1 MALRTAEEYKA
12 GLRDNRNVFILG
24 QKVPDV
30 TEDPYIKVGVETAAF
45 DFLMGHEPEF
55 QETAVMKDPETGEPV
70 STYFEVPDFPEA
82 VGKRHELI
90 KSACYFAEGALPF
103 VKDVGTDIINGLTA
117 VTKIMGNADYIKRI
131 NDYRWHC
138 ARNDLSMAGLV
149 TDVKGDRSKGP
160 SEQKTPD
167 YYLRVVDE
175 TENEI
180 VVSGAKAHITAGAYV
195 DEFLV
200 IPTRNMKEDE
210 GDYAVA
216 FAIPADTKGITQIC
230 RPNFRFEDKYHFPTP
245 TPKRGHVESLVIFDN
260 VRVPKDRVFMLRE
273 WKFAQYVTYAFSAF
287 HRYTAVT
294 YKIPIIEYM
303 TGLGMLAAEANGVE
317 KTSNVRERFIDMI
330 KYTETTKA
338 LALAASNKPEDFGG
352 SGLYVANRLNSNM
365 AKLHFASN
373 FHEFIRNIQD
383 IAGGLI
389 VTQPTYQDWK
399 HPELNPYLEK
409 YMGGAGKYTA
419 EERMKL
425 MSMLHHMVASDFAG
439 WHEVC
444 TIHAEGSFAAQKMM
458 LFAEAPM
465 EMYKNRAKELVGLNV

>member
-1 MALRTAEEYKA
+1 MSLRTAEEYKA
-12 GLRDNRNVFILG
+12 GLRDGRNVFILG
-24 QKVPDV
+24 KKVPDV

-45 DFLMGHEPEF
+45 DFLMGHDENL
-55 QETAVMKDPETGEPV
+55 QEIAVMKDPETGESI
-70 STYFEVPDFPEA
+70 STYFEIPDYPEA
-82 VGKRHELI
+82 VAKRHELI

-103 VKDVGTDIINGLTA
+103 VKDVGSDIINGLTA
-117 VTKIMGNADYIKRI
+117 VTKIMGNKDYIKRI
-131 NDYRWHC
+131 NDYRWYC
-138 ARNDLSMAGLV
+138 ARNDLSIAGLV

-175 TENEI
+175 TETEI
-180 VVSGAKAHITAGAYV
+180 VVSGAKAHITAGPYV

-200 IPTRNMKEDE
+200 IPTRNMTESE

-216 FAIPADTKGITQIC
+216 FAIPANTKGITQIC
-230 RPNFRFEDKYHFPTP
+230 RPNFRYDDKYHFPTP
-245 TPKRGHVESLVIFDN
+245 RPKRGHLESLVIFDN
-260 VRVPKDRVFMLRE
+260 VRVPKERVFMLRE
-273 WKFAQYVTYAFSAF
+273 WQFAQYVAYAFSAF

-294 YKIPIIEYM
+294 YKIPILEYM

-338 LALAASNKPEDFGG
+338 LALAAYSNPENFGD
-352 SGLYVANRLNSNM
+352 SGLYVANRLSSNM

-399 HPELNPYLEK
+399 NPELNPYLEK

-425 MSMLHHMVASDFAG
+425 MSMLHHMVASDFSG

-458 LFAEAPM
+458 LMAEAPID
-465 EMYKNRAKELVGLNV
+465 MYKDRAKEVLGLNV